1 MVLFKETSLNTKSF
15 QKRRQFWVGETSTK
29 PKGNSTMQ
37 IEKGNEALQYRKT
50 RLAIHALS
58 KTMFDTTIKNFNRIY

>member
-1 MVLFKETSLNTKSF
+1 
-15 QKRRQFWVGETSTK
+15 
-29 PKGNSTMQ
+29 MQ